1 MSSER
6 PPKNLTELQ
15 ARIAS
20 GHTRLSRRLQQVAD
34 YVMEHSNSVAFDTL
48 AVIAKSAGVHPSTLV
63 RFANAFGFAGFSDLQ
78 VLYKERLMETSGDY
92 NQRIRM
98 MLGHPDAT
106 KQPSPGQLLA
116 EFARANMLA
125 LEGLMNGI
133 EEERLERAVQLMA
146 QADTLFIA
154 GVRRA
159 FPVATYFNYT
169 LNHSGRR
176 CRLLDGAGGMLREQA
191 QSMSERDL
199 LIAATYKPYGQEIR
213 DLIAQARLQGTKV
226 LLITDSQLSP
236 PAPLADVL
244 FIVKDAEVR
253 AFRSLSASLCLAQA
267 LCIALAYYLADSPD
281 QVAAHPGGPP
291 VVRSGA

>member
-1 MSSER
+1 MPSER
-6 PPKNLTELQ
+6 PPKNLAELQ

-20 GHTRLSRRLQQVAD
+20 EHKQLSRRLQQVAD

-78 VLYKERLMETSGDY
+78 VLYKERLMETSADY

-98 MLGHPDAT
+98 MLGDPDET
-106 KQPSPGQLLA
+106 KQPSPGHLLA
-116 EFARANMLA
+116 EFAHANMLA
-125 LEGLMNGI
+125 LEGLSNGI
-133 EEERLERAVQLMA
+133 GEEQLERAVQLMA

-169 LNHSGRR
+169 LHHSGRR
-176 CRLLDGAGGMLREQA
+176 CQLLDGAGGMLREQA
-191 QSMSERDL
+191 QFMSERDL
-199 LIAATYKPYGQEIR
+199 LIAATYKPYAQEIR

-236 PAPLADVL
+236 SAQQADVL
-244 FIVKDAEVR
+244 FVAKDAEVR
-253 AFRSLSASLCLAQA
+253 AFRSLSASLCLAQT
-267 LCIALAYYLADSPD
+267 LCIALAYHLADSPD
-281 QVAAHPGGPP
+281 QLTALPGERAIP
-291 VVRSGA
+291 